1 MGDYVVF
8 CPLAWMRPRA
18 ISTPSVTHTHSLS
31 VSPPPTTLL
40 DDTPNKRSLFFSC
53 RLLFFLSVTLVLAFA
68 FMQVLS
74 LLPPVPSAALVFSVE
89 GTSSVVHV
97 GKSSCQTAHNHY
109 FFCNRKSFLVNI
121 GQPTRLLRSTGPIP
135 TVQKS
140 GCLSD
145 IRLQLII
152 SNNEPP
158 VTLGYGECR
167 RP

>member
-18 ISTPSVTHTHSLS
+18 ISTPSVTHTLSLS

-109 FFCNRKSFLVNI
+109 FFLQSQIFPSEHWTTYQTVTEYWSDPYSTKKWMPLRYSSSIDNI
-121 GQPTRLLRSTGPIP
+121 Q
-135 TVQKS
+135 Q
-140 GCLSD
+140 
-145 IRLQLII
+145 
-152 SNNEPP
+152 
-158 VTLGYGECR
+158 
-167 RP
+167 